1 MNNKAYQDYM
11 ATKREQESELVK
23 KVVELAKRLRTEF
36 NVSTDMENPDADRL
50 HTPPCE
56 WNAKVENQTPDQLDS
71 LSNYLDNLGDLVR
84 DTQHAVA
91 LLLFVREDIRD
102 TKPEDFED

>member
-1 MNNKAYQDYM
+1 MNEAYQDYM

-23 KVVELAKRLRTEF
+23 RVIELAKRLETEF

-56 WNAKVENQTPDQLDS
+56 WNTKVENQTTDQLDS
-71 LSNYLDNLGDLVR
+71 LHSYLDNLGDLVR
-84 DTQHAVA
+84 DAQHAVA

-102 TKPEDFED
+102 AKPEDFEG